1 MAVLFILLLIMLL
14 VTEKMQNTKNNDAK
28 TRVPRSSTTYTG
40 VIAKTC
46 AILDDSQKIGI
57 KKAKTVKVATPE
69 EAAVEETFPEEKEQ
83 IEIEKP
89 KNFNVPLNATGINA
103 DNFTYMSYTSITNK
117 STKQYVINYESG
129 AYTDENGCRRITCT
143 WDNEDYYLVA
153 IGQGYGFKAGDY
165 IRIFFEDG
173 TSVKAI
179 IGDMKARADTD
190 ETNRYQAFDGSVVE
204 LIVEDVLV
212 SKPESFCHGNVISI
226 EELILG

>member
-1 MAVLFILLLIMLL
+1 MLALFILLLIMLL
-14 VTEKMQNTKNNDAK
+14 VTEKMHSTKINDIK
-28 TRVPRSSTTYTG
+28 TRVSRSSTTYTG

-46 AILDDSQKIGI
+46 AILDDSQKISI
-57 KKAKTVKVATPE
+57 KKVKTVKVATSE
-69 EAAVEETFPEEKEQ
+69 EAAVEETLPAEKEQ
-83 IEIEKP
+83 IEKP
-89 KNFNVPLNATGINA
+89 QNFNVPLNAVGINA

-143 WDNEDYYLVA
+143 WDNDDYYLVA

-204 LIVEDVLV
+204 LIVEDVLL

>member
-1 MAVLFILLLIMLL
+1 MLL
-14 VTEKMQNTKNNDAK
+14 VTEKMQSTKNSNIK

-46 AILDDSQKIGI
+46 AILDDSQKISI
-57 KKAKTVKVATPE
+57 KKVKTVKVATPE
-69 EAAVEETFPEEKEQ
+69 EDAVEEAFPE
-83 IEIEKP
+83 EKP
-89 KNFNVPLNATGINA
+89 KNFNVPLNAVGINA
-103 DNFTYMSYTSITNK
+103 DNFTYMSYTAITNK

-153 IGQGYGFKAGDY
+153 IGQGYGFKAGNY

-179 IGDMKARADTD
+179 IGDMKAKADTD

-204 LIVEDVLV
+204 LIVEDILLA
-212 SKPESFCHGNVISI
+212 KPESFCHGNVISI